1 LYASFNEPHHLL
13 EGQTLLEEHSEVISG
28 SATQSPSTGNSVS
41 LHLLWMLPTHR
52 EIPKMAKIVKKKR
65 ARTKTPPSYAT
76 DAKSVEIKIFMDG
89 IVVKLL
95 KGLINLK
102 VLIPETDFI

>member
-1 LYASFNEPHHLL
+1 MLV
-13 EGQTLLEEHSEVISG
+13 EEHNVDISG
-28 SATQSPSTGNSVS
+28 SVTQSPSTGNSVS
-41 LHLLWMLPTHR
+41 LHLLWMLPTQR
-52 EIPKMAKIVKKKR
+52 EIPKMAKIMKKNI

-76 DAKSVEIKIFMDG
+76 DAKSVEIKIFIDG

-95 KGLINLK
+95 RGLINLK